1 MRDRVLDDL
10 LNEGILLDPEAAE
23 LVLAQADPAA
33 YVRSIL
39 AVMTQHPLVLTAE
52 HIKTYAQVKPSRLPP
67 VQVNPVLEELRKSP
81 GVMARPK
88 DSSIEIIS
96 DITGNSTCEGSVND
110 FARCFNDRFKKL
122 KKILSR
128 RPELAGSLPVA
139 KAVKYDREVRTIGM
153 VSEWHN
159 TKNGHKILEIEDE
172 EGRCTVLIHKD
183 SEYLNENIV
192 NDEVIGIVGKATSKG
207 DLLILKDLIRPDI
220 PINNAMVPSDSSS
233 SIAFMSDVHV
243 GSNTF
248 LKDAWGRM
256 MHWLKT
262 EGKDEIQYLVL
273 PGDVVD
279 GIGVFPG
286 QEEEL
291 EIEDVF
297 EQYHMLAELLK
308 EVPDS
313 IQILIQPGNHDA
325 VRPAEPQPT
334 FPKIIADIFDSSC
347 MLIGNP
353 CYMKVEGRKILTYH
367 GRSLDDWISS
377 VQGLS
382 YENPIDTMDEM
393 LKRRHLAPLYGGK
406 TPLAPEKEDHL
417 VIEEIPDIF
426 VTGHVHGA
434 GINMYRGVTTIC
446 ASTWQSQTP
455 FQKMHNFSPDPALL
469 PVVHLGTGKAEM
481 HDFS

>member
-183 SEYLNENIV
+183 SEYL
-192 NDEVIGIVGKATSKG
+192 S
-207 DLLILKDLIRPDI
+207 LIHI
-220 PINNAMVPSDSSS
+220 
-233 SIAFMSDVHV
+233 
-243 GSNTF
+243 
-248 LKDAWGRM
+248 
-256 MHWLKT
+256 
-262 EGKDEIQYLVL
+262 
-273 PGDVVD
+273 
-279 GIGVFPG
+279 
-286 QEEEL
+286 
-291 EIEDVF
+291 
-297 EQYHMLAELLK
+297 
-308 EVPDS
+308 
-313 IQILIQPGNHDA
+313 
-325 VRPAEPQPT
+325 
-334 FPKIIADIFDSSC
+334 
-347 MLIGNP
+347 
-353 CYMKVEGRKILTYH
+353 
-367 GRSLDDWISS
+367 
-377 VQGLS
+377 
-382 YENPIDTMDEM
+382 
-393 LKRRHLAPLYGGK
+393 
-406 TPLAPEKEDHL
+406 
-417 VIEEIPDIF
+417 
-426 VTGHVHGA
+426 
-434 GINMYRGVTTIC
+434 
-446 ASTWQSQTP
+446 
-455 FQKMHNFSPDPALL
+455 
-469 PVVHLGTGKAEM
+469 
-481 HDFS
+481 

>member
-1 MRDRVLDDL
+1 MRDRVLDEL

-23 LVLAQADPAA
+23 LVLAQADPAT

-39 AVMTQHPLVLTAE
+39 ASMTQHPLVLTAE
-52 HIKTYAQVKPSRLPP
+52 HVRAYSSLNPTVPK

-81 GVMARPK
+81 SVMARPK
-88 DSSIEIIS
+88 SSDIEIIH
-96 DITGNSTCEGSVND
+96 DITGNSTCEGTVND
-110 FARCFNDRFKKL
+110 FARCFNDRFKKI

-128 RPELAGSLPVA
+128 RHELAGCLPVA

-153 VSEWHN
+153 VADWHN
-159 TKNGHKILEIEDE
+159 TKNGHKIIELEDE
-172 EGRCTVLIHKD
+172 EGKCTVLIHKD
-183 SEYLNENIV
+183 SDYINESIV

-207 DLLILKDLIRPDI
+207 DLLVLKELIRPDV
-220 PINNAMVPSDSSS
+220 PISNAMEPSDSTSS
-233 SIAFMSDVHV
+233 VAFMSDVHV

-248 LKDAWGRM
+248 LDVQWDRM
-256 MHWLKT
+256 IHWLKT

-291 EIEDVF
+291 RIEDVF
-297 EQYHMLAELLK
+297 EQYRTLAELLK
-308 EVPDS
+308 EVPDN

-334 FPKIIADIFDSSC
+334 FPKMISEIFDSSC

-353 CYMKVEGRKILTYH
+353 CSMKLEGRKILTYH

-377 VQGLS
+377 VQGLN
-382 YENPIDTMDEM
+382 YENPLDTMKEM

-417 VIEEIPDIF
+417 VIDEIPDIF
-426 VTGHVHGA
+426 VTGHIHGA
-434 GINMYRGVTTIC
+434 GIDMYKGITTIC
-446 ASTWQSQTP
+446 ASTWQSQTA

-469 PVVHLGTGKAEM
+469 PIVHLGTGKAKM
-481 HDFS
+481 MDFN

>member
-1 MRDRVLDDL
+1 MRDRVLEDL

-23 LVLAQADPAA
+23 LILAQSDPAG
-33 YVRSIL
+33 YVRALLSS
-39 AVMTQHPLVLTAE
+39 MTQHPLVLTAE
-52 HIKTYAQVKPSRLPP
+52 HIKMYGSKVQNIPP
-67 VQVNPVLEELRKSP
+67 IRTNPVLEELRASP
-81 GVMARPK
+81 SVMPRPK
-88 DSSIEIIS
+88 NSDIEILC
-96 DITGNSTCEGSVND
+96 DITGNSTCEGTIND
-110 FARCFNDRFKKL
+110 FARCFNDRFKKI

-128 RPELAGSLPVA
+128 RHELAGSLPVA

-159 TKNGHKILEIEDE
+159 TKNGHKIIEIEDE
-172 EGRCTVLIHKD
+172 EGKCTVLIHKD
-183 SEYLNENIV
+183 SEYINENIV
-192 NDEVIGIVGKATSKG
+192 NDEVIGIVGKSTTKG

-220 PINNAMVPSDSSS
+220 PLNNVMEPSDSTSS
-233 SIAFMSDVHV
+233 VAFMSDVHV

-248 LKDAWGRM
+248 LKTQWNRM
-256 MHWLKT
+256 MHWMKT
-262 EGKDEIQYLVL
+262 EGKNELQYLVL

-297 EQYHMLAELLK
+297 EQYKMLAELLK

-334 FPKIIADIFDSSC
+334 FPKAIADMFDSSS

-353 CYMKVEGRKILTYH
+353 CYIKLEGRKILTYH
-367 GRSLDDWISS
+367 GRSLDDWIGS
-377 VQGLS
+377 VQGLN
-382 YENPIDTMDEM
+382 YENPLNTMKEM
-393 LKRRHLAPLYGGK
+393 LIRRHLAPVYGGK
-406 TPLAPEKEDHL
+406 TPLAPEKEDYL
-417 VIEEIPDIF
+417 VIEEVPDIF
-426 VTGHVHGA
+426 VTGHIHGA
-434 GINMYRGVTTIC
+434 GIDMYRGVTNIC
-446 ASTWQSQTP
+446 ASTWQAQTP

-469 PVVHLGTGKAEM
+469 PIVHLGNGKAKLM
-481 HDFS
+481 DFN